1 MASYR
6 TFTPGQ
12 NKGLCN
18 IYVDVIPMKACHSN
32 EGMSYLLRYVILMKV
47 CHTYEGMTQLLRL
60 TLVVRC
66 AAWSEKI
73 NSPYLVGLQ
82 LSKFPF
88 SSEKSGMV
96 VQKLLKW

>member
-1 MASYR
+1 M
-6 TFTPGQ
+6 
-12 NKGLCN
+12 CH
-18 IYVDVIPMKACHSN
+18 IYD
-32 EGMSYLLRYVILMKV
+32 
-47 CHTYEGMTQLLRL
+47 EGMTQLLRL

-88 SSEKSGMV
+88 SSEKSGGTKVTQV
-96 VQKLLKW
+96 VKLDPANNPHW